1 MQVMNDIT
9 KQAVSY
15 IDKLLNVKK
24 NSQTLAAA
32 RPAVRETLSDS
43 TMRLEPRAPS
53 AGVPR
58 S

>member
-1 MQVMNDIT
+1 MNDIT